1 MHPANAIAAAS
12 HPDPYPYYR
21 QLLAG
26 AALQFDPGLGLWL
39 ACRAAVIQE
48 VFDNAHCVVRPPA
61 EPVPK
66 AIADSSAGA
75 VFGALARM
83 SEGPAHALARQ
94 AIGRAVAQ
102 LDLAVV
108 AARTRA
114 LAADTDA
121 DLPTWVM
128 ADLLGFSHRELPQ
141 VALWVGDFVRCL
153 SPLSTEAQLAEASRA
168 AQALMA
174 RVATLVQAS
183 GARPGTLLDHVCGQA
198 EQTGWQ
204 AQHAILANLVGLLS
218 QTHEATAGL
227 IGNSVV
233 ALLSQPGLQQ
243 RLRAEPAL
251 AACLVRE
258 VARFDPPVQNTRRFV
273 AQATTIAGVDL
284 APGAVIL
291 LLLGAAGRD
300 EQAFSQANDFALDRP
315 EHALPG
321 FGHGRHACPG
331 QALAR
336 TIAAAAIEHLLL
348 RPAALDPAV
357 LHWTYRPSVNGRL
370 PLFNAPL
377 KEAS

>member
-1 MHPANAIAAAS
+1 MHPADAIAAAS

-26 AALQFDPGLGLWL
+26 PALQFDAGLGLWL
-39 ACRAAVIQE
+39 ASRVAVIQE
-48 VFDNAHCVVRPPA
+48 VFDNPHCVVRPLA

-83 SEGPAHALARQ
+83 TEGPGHALARQ
-94 AIGRAVAQ
+94 AIGRALAQ
-102 LDLAVV
+102 LDLVAV
-108 AARTRA
+108 AARSRV
-114 LAADTDA
+114 LAAETQA
-121 DLPTWVM
+121 DLPTWVV
-128 ADLLGFSHRELPQ
+128 ADLLGFAREELPG
-141 VALWVGDFVRCL
+141 VGRWVGDFVRCL
-153 SPLSTEAQLAEASRA
+153 SPLSTAAQLTDASRA

-174 RVATLVQAS
+174 RVATLAQAG
-183 GARPGTLLDHVCGQA
+183 GARPGTLLDHVCRQA
-198 EQTGWQ
+198 ALTGWQ

-227 IGNSVV
+227 VGNSIV
-233 ALLSQPGLQQ
+233 ALLSQPGLQA

-251 AACLVRE
+251 AASLVRE
-258 VARFDPPVQNTRRFV
+258 TARFDPPVQNTRRFV

-300 EQAFSQANDFALDRP
+300 EQVFANANAFVPDRP

-336 TIAAAAIEHLLL
+336 TIAAAAIEHVLS
-348 RPAALDPAV
+348 RQEALDPAV
-357 LHWTYRPSVNGRL
+357 LQWTYRPSVNGRL
-370 PLFNAPL
+370 PLFNPPL
-377 KEAS
+377 KDAS